1 MKPTSKFIVHAAL
14 FLALAIVL
22 PVAFHQLGLGRVFLP
37 MHIPVLLAGFI
48 GGAVCGVIVGLLAPI
63 LSFFMI
69 GMPPAYAVLLMALE
83 LALYGLTAGIFYR
96 RLNLN
101 IYVALLISLIV
112 GRLGFALGLLRLGS
126 FIQLPYGV
134 KCCLTVASVSGLP
147 GILIQVVLVPPIVA
161 AVSRRRKV

>member
-1 MKPTSKFIVHAAL
+1 MRPSSKFIVQAAL

-37 MHIPVLLAGFI
+37 MHIPVLLAGFV
-48 GGAVCGVIVGLLAPI
+48 GGAACGVMVGLSAPV

-83 LALYGLTAGIFYR
+83 LSLYGLAAGIFHF
-96 RLNLN
+96 RLRLN
-101 IYVALLISLIV
+101 IYLALLISLIV
-112 GRLGFALGLLRLGS
+112 GRLGFALGLLLLGS

-134 KCCLTVASVSGLP
+134 KFFFTVAVVSGLP
-147 GILIQVVLVPPIVA
+147 GILIQIALIPPIVA
-161 AVSRRRKV
+161 AINRRRKV